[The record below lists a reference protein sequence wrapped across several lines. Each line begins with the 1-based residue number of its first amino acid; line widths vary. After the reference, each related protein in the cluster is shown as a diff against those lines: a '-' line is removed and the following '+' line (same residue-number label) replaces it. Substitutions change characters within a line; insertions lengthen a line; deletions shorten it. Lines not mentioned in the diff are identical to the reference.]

1 MTVPIPATAV
11 PPEPGR
17 TGSAPSI
24 LSKAFLL
31 LECFSAEDRV
41 LTFTDLVDRSGLP
54 KSTVHRLLS
63 RLMSLG
69 IIEGHDRAYR
79 IGMRLFAITTSMPA
93 SHLRDLCL
101 PALARLQAWSG
112 GTVHLAV
119 LRGVRVA
126 FLERLA
132 SPDDDLPTPRPG
144 EILPA
149 HATALGKAL
158 LAWLTVEERDG
169 ILPDPLPRFTPATI
183 TDRTA
188 LERQLHAIR
197 HSNIALD
204 LAEWD
209 PGVFTAASALVVHRR
224 QVAAIAV
231 STSAAAEL
239 TDELSTALRRTA
251 TTLSDQIRARI
262 DAGEAGWCPVEDVRP

>member
-11 PPEPGR
+11 PTEHGR
-17 TGSAPSI
+17 TTSTPSI

-41 LTFTDLVDRSGLP
+41 LTFTELVERSGLP

-63 RLMSLG
+63 RLMSLD

-93 SHLRDLCL
+93 SNLRDLCL
-101 PALARLQAWSG
+101 PHLARLNAWSG
-112 GTVHLAV
+112 TTVHLAV

-126 FLERLA
+126 FVERLTGR
-132 SPDDDLPTPRPG
+132 DELPAPKAG
-144 EILPA
+144 DVLPA
-149 HATALGKAL
+149 HGTALGKAL

-169 ILPDPLPRFTPATI
+169 ILPDPLPRFTSATI
-183 TDRTA
+183 TDRTE
-188 LERQLHAIR
+188 LERQLQAVR

-204 LAEWD
+204 LAEWH
-209 PGVFTAASALVVHRR
+209 PGVYSAASALVVHRR
-224 QVAAIAV
+224 QVGAIAV
-231 STSAAAEL
+231 STRSAAGL
-239 TDELSTALRRTA
+239 TDELKAGLLQTAR
-251 TTLSDQIRARI
+251 TLSEGVQARI
-262 DAGEAGWCPVEDVRP
+262 DAGEAGWTPVEDIRP

>member
-1 MTVPIPATAV
+1 MTVPVPATAV

-17 TGSAPSI
+17 AGSAPSI

-31 LECFSAEDRV
+31 LECFSAEERV
-41 LTFTDLVDRSGLP
+41 LTFTDLVERSGLP
-54 KSTVHRLLS
+54 KSTVHRVLA

-69 IIEGHDRAYR
+69 IIEEHDKAYR

-101 PALARLQAWSG
+101 PFLARLHTWSRRP
-112 GTVHLAV
+112 VHLAV

-132 SPDDDLPTPRPG
+132 APDDDLPTPRPG

-149 HATALGKAL
+149 HATAVGKAL

-169 ILPDPLPRFTPATI
+169 ILPDPLPRFTPTTV
-183 TDRTA
+183 TDRTV

-197 HSNIALD
+197 HNGLAHD

-209 PGVFTAASALVVHRR
+209 PGVFTAASPLVVHRR

-231 STSAAAEL
+231 SAPTADGL
-239 TDELSTALRRTA
+239 TDDLTAALRQTA
-251 TTLSDQIRARI
+251 SALSARLQERI
-262 DAGEAGWCPVEDVRP
+262 DAGEAGWHPVEDVRP